1 MKRRTC
7 TLISCLLPAIV
18 FVLLVGCTSTIPSD
32 GSDNTMQDADRIS
45 GGIAAIAGESAE
57 SENTVTRADAD
68 RQPGMTIEQLL
79 QGRVAG
85 VEVVELPG
93 GGFSVRIRGKNS
105 IIGGTEPLYVVD
117 GMQVMHNTRDGL
129 SWLNIKDIEK
139 IEVLKAVSATSL
151 YGVRGANGVVLITTK
166 RGGGGDN

>member
-1 MKRRTC
+1 MKRRTS
-7 TLISCLLPAIV
+7 TLISHLFPAIAL
-18 FVLLVGCTSTIPSD
+18 VLLAGCTSTRPLDSSD
-32 GSDNTMQDADRIS
+32 STTQDVGRIS

-68 RQPGMTIEQLL
+68 RQPGTSIEQLL

-105 IIGGTEPLYVVD
+105 IMGGTEPLYVVD

-129 SWLNIKDIEK
+129 SWLNIKDVEK
-139 IEVLKAVSATSL
+139 IEVLKELSATSL

-166 RGGGGDN
+166 RGAGDN